1 MNSFKSEFKKLDIS
15 ILTIPFLLVLI
26 ISILFFI
33 FPKASNDFFANVKP
47 FFGDTLSLVYLVVNF
62 GAFILAF
69 YISLSK
75 YGKIVLSDKQNDKPA
90 FSFWAWGAMMFCC
103 GLAGDIL
110 YYSFTEWIS
119 YSQEP
124 YVQSLGNPYDVSNAY
139 SFFFWANYWLYL
151 VIAVCFAFMIHVR
164 KRNRQKYSEVLRPL
178 LGKQTDGLLG
188 KVIDIFST
196 FVIIAAVTCSICFTL
211 PIITS
216 CLNKIFGIPNTNL
229 TTIIILI
236 LVCIIYSI
244 SVCNG
249 LKGIELLSSICIY
262 IFLIFLAYIFI
273 FGGETRFILES
284 SFKQIGVLFDHL
296 IFFFTD
302 IDPTRKSTFVQDYCA
317 FYDAYWLTWTITVP
331 YFIAVISK
339 GRTIK
344 QMVLGGLLFAVPG
357 GLLSYLIIPNFSMA
371 KQIFGKLDIVSLAN
385 ETGDMYEVIV
395 SVLETLPLA
404 PLVLV
409 ILIISMI
416 CFCAT
421 SFDSIS
427 LTCSYY
433 SYKNIT
439 RDEIPAKGIRLFWA
453 IILILFPMALFFSN
467 ASYEN
472 LQNVAVIAGFPAAI
486 IFVLVL
492 IAFFKDA
499 NKYLKEIK
507 KI

>member
-1 MNSFKSEFKKLDIS
+1 MNRTKLNLKELDFS
-15 ILTIPFLLVLI
+15 ILILPFLLVLI
-26 ISILFFI
+26 LSILFFT
-33 FPKASNDFFANVKP
+33 FPNESNAFFDKVKP
-47 FFGDTLSLVYLVVNF
+47 IFGDTLSLVYLFVNL

-69 YISLSK
+69 YLSLSK
-75 YGKIVLSDKQNDKPA
+75 YGKIVLSDKQNDKPQ

-110 YYSFTEWIS
+110 YYSFTEWIA

-124 YVQSLGNPYDVSNAY
+124 YVKALGNPYDVSNAY

-188 KVIDIFST
+188 KIIDVFST

-216 CLNKIFGIPNTNL
+216 CLNKIFGIPNTNV
-229 TTIIILI
+229 TTIIVLLI
-236 LVCIIYSI
+236 VCVTYSI
-244 SVCNG
+244 SVLNG
-249 LKGIELLSSICIY
+249 LRGIKLLSSICIY
-262 IFLIFLAYIFI
+262 IFFILLMWIFLL
-273 FGGETRFILES
+273 GGETQFILES
-284 SFKQIGVLFDHL
+284 SFKQIGVLFNHL

-331 YFIAVISK
+331 YFIAIISK

-344 QMVLGGLLFAVPG
+344 QTILGGLMFAVPG
-357 GLLSYLIIPNFSMA
+357 GLLSYMIIPNFSMA
-371 KQIFGKLDIVSLAN
+371 KQIFGKLDIISLAN
-385 ETGDMYEVIV
+385 ETGDMYQVIV
-395 SVLETLPLA
+395 NVLETLPLA
-404 PLVLV
+404 SFVLV
-409 ILIISMI
+409 VLIVSMI

-439 RDEIPAKGIRLFWA
+439 RDEEPAKAIRLFWA
-453 IILILFPMALFFSN
+453 IVLILFPVALFFSN

-486 IFVLVL
+486 IFVLVV

-499 NKYLKEIK
+499 NKFLKEK
-507 KI
+507 